1 MIWDVAKKEIASNIT
16 SPKVVITYVVCTVL
30 IFAALLT
37 GAYNYL
43 GIKSEVTLQQAA
55 ERDRVGNIF
64 NFQQDYLQTGIYLY
78 REPNV
83 LSVLVSGVE
92 GDAARRANVTNYTP
106 PGYDIS
112 RFNST
117 PILAVFG
124 LLDLSFIVKM
134 ILSLFAILFTYD
146 AICGERELGTLK
158 LNLANQVKRS
168 SFIIGK
174 LIGTFVLLI
183 IPFIIPL
190 LLGLLMLQFIP
201 GIVFSGEDW
210 IRIAL
215 IFGAFV
221 LYLLAFYSM
230 GMMVSSLTRSSNV
243 SFLVLLMLWVLFIA
257 VVPRAAVLTAQ
268 TLAPVPTIDDVRKEV
283 IKAYGPT
290 NREAYNEI
298 GKMQNRFMQEA
309 MAKRPRPP
317 LVSTPQ
323 SKLEYE
329 AKMAEF
335 SKWVEVRQKEFTA
348 EITEVTNKVQDKV
361 RDLGKKLSDEQS
373 RKQDL
378 QNDLSVSL
386 SRFTSPSA
394 ALTSITDRLAKTG
407 VFSSDEVFK
416 DNIESMHESFVDDTK
431 RVLREHPEYISYGMA
446 QTEAINLS
454 HLYPDVRNFR
464 QETLEESL
472 GATLVDFATLALL
485 SLIFI
490 SIAFVAFMRYDV
502 R

>member
-1 MIWDVAKKEIASNIT
+1 MIWTIVRKEIASNIT
-16 SPKVVITYVVCTVL
+16 SPKVLITYIVCTVL

-43 GIKSEVTLQQAA
+43 SIKEEVGLQQSA
-55 ERDRVGNIF
+55 ERDRISNIF

-78 REPNV
+78 REPSV
-83 LSVLVSGVE
+83 ISVLVSGVE

-146 AICGERELGTLK
+146 AVCGEREMGTLK
-158 LNLANQVKRS
+158 LNLSNQVKRS

-174 LIGTFVLLI
+174 LIGNFILLI
-183 IPFIIPL
+183 IPFVLPL
-190 LLGLLMLQFIP
+190 ILGLLMLQFIP

-210 IRIAL
+210 IRILL
-215 IFGAFV
+215 IFLAFF

-230 GMMVSSLTRSSNV
+230 GMMVSSLTRSANV

-257 VVPRAAVLTAQ
+257 VVPRVAVLVAQ
-268 TLAPVPTIDDVRKEV
+268 NLAPVPTIDDVRKEV

-290 NREAYNEI
+290 NREAYAEI
-298 GKMQNRFMQEA
+298 GKMQDRFIKEA
-309 MAKRPRPP
+309 TAKRPRPP

-323 SKLEYE
+323 SKAEYD
-329 AKMAEF
+329 AMM
-335 SKWVEVRQKEFTA
+335 VEYRQWAQKRQEEFTA
-348 EITEVTNKVQDKV
+348 EVVEVTNKVQDKV
-361 RDLGKKLSDEQS
+361 REIGRKLTEEQT
-373 RKQDL
+373 RKQDR
-378 QNDLSVSL
+378 QNDLSVSF
-386 SRFTSPSA
+386 SRFTSPAA
-394 ALTSITDRLAKTG
+394 ALTSITDRLARTG

-416 DNIESMHESFVDDTK
+416 DNIQSMHQSFVDDTNRILK
-431 RVLREHPEYISYGMA
+431 EHPEYISYGMG

-454 HLYPDVRNFR
+454 GSYPDVRNLP
-464 QETLEESL
+464 QETLQVSIN
-472 GATLVDFATLALL
+472 TTMIDFMTLALAAL
-485 SLIFI
+485 LFL
-490 SIAFVAFMRYDV
+490 SIAFVAFLRYDV